1 MNEKKIIQIAANTK
15 YFGLKNKSTYKI
27 KLKNKLCGDEIIIEI
42 NKNLNEIRFE
52 TQSCIFTQAS
62 AAVLANNFSEVC
74 KYGVRD
80 ILEIIKKKLAGKKV
94 NIPLNIKELNYLA
107 QQDHK
112 IRKECIALPFNAV
125 IKLIND

>member
-1 MNEKKIIQIAANTK
+1 MNEKKIIQIATNTK

-62 AAVLANNFSEVC
+62 AAVLANNFSEVY

-80 ILEIIKKKLAGKKV
+80 ILETIKKKLDGKKV
-94 NIPLNIKELNYLA
+94 NIPLNIKELSYLT